1 MIIAVQNRNLYFRK
15 GTFSQVSWWY
25 EDMKNITDYLEKAQV
40 DAMFQAARS
49 CNERDYLLMRVLWRS
64 GIRINELLNLR
75 PQDIEYH
82 NNVINVLK
90 AKGGK
95 QRRVPLDVITLAEL
109 RDYVV
114 KHTITSDAPIFP
126 VSQQWARVLIKR
138 YGAVIDKHVHPHS
151 FRHSYAINMVRHGVD
166 IRRLQQVLGHAS
178 MSTTAV
184 YLQFNDKDL
193 QDVYAR
199 VPF

>member
-1 MIIAVQNRNLYFRK
+1 
-15 GTFSQVSWWY
+15 
-25 EDMKNITDYLEKAQV
+25 MKNITDYLEKEQV
-40 DAMFQAARS
+40 DAMLQAARS
-49 CNERDYLLMRVLWRS
+49 CSERDYLLMRVLWRS
-64 GIRINELLNLR
+64 GVRIDELLNLR
-75 PQDIEYH
+75 PRDVEYH
-82 NNVINVLK
+82 NHVINILK

-95 QRRVPLDVITLAEL
+95 QRRVPLDTETLAQL
-109 RDYVV
+109 RDYATR
-114 KHTITSDAPIFP
+114 HDIASEACIFP
-126 VSQQWARVLIKR
+126 ISQQWARQRVKR
-138 YGAVIDKHVHPHS
+138 YGGLIGKHVHPHS

-193 QDVYAR
+193 QDVYMK